1 MNRRITRPRTRF
13 EWYRWLIE
21 FFNLSTLQ
29 AHFSEDD
36 SSITSST
43 MKCLTLL
50 QTISLMTLRFT
61 TCSTKVEH
69 EFLVLYVS
77 FSMTSLNEPL
87 FDLIYVKLIHSVD
100 YITITITNVCFFIL
114 INLIKQSFFKLQKEN
129 NWCCF

>member
-1 MNRRITRPRTRF
+1 M
-13 EWYRWLIE
+13 
-21 FFNLSTLQ
+21 S
-29 AHFSEDD
+29 
-36 SSITSST
+36 
-43 MKCLTLL
+43 TLL

-129 NWCCF
+129 N